1 MEVIDQRIQSG
12 FSDFHFIL
20 LFLVWWRSVPALIH
34 LDGDRQACIKTGL
47 IPAGHLQGIALF
59 YPAYAAGIRQLQA
72 GGTVQTDHV
81 GRFPDRV
88 MAVIQLQLH
97 RVTGSRLA

>member
-1 MEVIDQRIQSG
+1 M
-12 FSDFHFIL
+12 L

-59 YPAYAAGIRQLQA
+59 YPSYAAGIRQLQT
-72 GGTVQTDHV
+72 GGTVQTDHIS
-81 GRFPDRV
+81 RFPQGV
-88 MAVIQLQLH
+88 MTVTQLQLH

>member
-1 MEVIDQRIQSG
+1 M
-12 FSDFHFIL
+12 
-20 LFLVWWRSVPALIH
+20 WWRSVPALIY

-59 YPAYAAGIRQLQA
+59 YPAYASGIRQLQT

-81 GRFPDRV
+81 GRFPDGV
-88 MAVIQLQLH
+88 MAVIQLQLD
-97 RVTGSRLA
+97 RVTSSRLA